1 MNMNH
6 SAQEFCAVN
15 KIVGLSIDRLPNG
28 KVVAAEVRRD
38 EDGEI
43 RVPIAEMSLD
53 DLYALAA
60 RLHLE
65 ILPSRFASREEM
77 ESHRLHIRRLS
88 ERREAARALREEREA
103 EGWKQTEALP

>member
-6 SAQEFCAVN
+6 TAQEFCAVN
-15 KIVGLSIDRLPNG
+15 NIIGLSIDRLPNG

-60 RLHLE
+60 RLSLE
-65 ILPSRFASREEM
+65 ILPSKFATKAEM
-77 ESHRLHIRRLS
+77 ESHRLHVRRLS
-88 ERREAARALREEREA
+88 ERRETARALREEREA
-103 EGWKQTEALP
+103 EGWKQPETH